1 MKQRQTYHFLLLLFV
16 LSGCTQDQTEQTVN
30 DALLANSTEKVDTLL
45 VQEDRPEVLS
55 QADITLYQEI
65 VEARPGKKSFDA
77 LTLPQW
83 TGYYSGYGDNKVDF
97 PCLVY
102 NPTTNLFFVSS
113 KRTQAEF
120 ERLTDAFS
128 AFKNELRLSGFM
140 DTIKTESQEASAQR
154 DQTEFE
160 AITQQQRYELDNVS
174 PLNAFVYFSGI
185 GNETVDFPLLFA
197 SSDLEGRCQL
207 TALGKNG
214 LNRILVTIRYEE
226 IFETYR
232 AYIENRQLV
241 AE

>member
-1 MKQRQTYHFLLLLFV
+1 MKQRQTYPFLLLLFV
-16 LSGCTQDQTEQTVN
+16 LSGCTPYQTEQTVN
-30 DALLANSTEKVDTLL
+30 DALLANSTEIVESEL
-45 VQEDRPEVLS
+45 VQEDSPEALS

-65 VEARPGKKSFDA
+65 IDARPGKKSFDA

-83 TGYYSGYGDNKVDF
+83 AGYYSGYGDNKVDF

-102 NPTTNLFFVSS
+102 NPTTKLFFVSS

-120 ERLTDAFS
+120 ERLNDAFS

-140 DTIKTESQEASAQR
+140 DTTKTESQEASTQR

-160 AITQQQRYELDNVS
+160 AISQQQRYELDNVS

-197 SSDLEGRCQL
+197 SSDADGRCQL

-214 LNRILVTIRYEE
+214 LNRILVTVRYEE

-232 AYIENRQLV
+232 AYIENRKLV